1 MAKNALFALREHGQS
16 PWYDSIS
23 RNLIASG
30 GLQKLLDDYAVVGVT
45 SNPTIF
51 EKAIGGSADYDAD
64 IRRLSAADHRAPQI
78 YEWLATDD
86 IRQACDVLMPIY
98 EQTNHVDGRVSI
110 EVSPL
115 LAFDTQETMAEARWL
130 WRTVDRPNLMVKI
143 PATREGIPAIE
154 EMIAEG
160 LSINVTLIFAVSAYE
175 HVAEAYLK
183 GLERRVA
190 QGRPIDQIHSVA
202 SFFVSRVDT
211 MVDKELEAK
220 LDATADPDEQQRLRT
235 LMGKVAIANARL
247 AYQTFKHLFSG
258 PRWEALAA
266 KGGNLQRP
274 LWASTGTKNPA
285 YSDTLYVAELVGPHT
300 VNTLPEATLLLF
312 ADHGVV
318 RGNTIAD
325 DIEDAQEVVRE
336 LAEVG
341 IDLQDI
347 TENRLVQ
354 EGVRSFTDSF
364 DKLIGELRKKRDAV
378 LAAA

>member
-1 MAKNALFALREHGQS
+1 V
-16 PWYDSIS
+16 YD
-23 RNLIASG
+23 
-30 GLQKLLDDYAVVGVT
+30 
-45 SNPTIF
+45 
-51 EKAIGGSADYDAD
+51 
-64 IRRLSAADHRAPQI
+64 
-78 YEWLATDD
+78 
-86 IRQACDVLMPIY
+86 
-98 EQTNHVDGRVSI
+98 QTNHVDGRVSI

-143 PATREGIPAIE
+143 PATPDGIPAIE

-160 LSINVTLIFAVSAYE
+160 LSINVTLIFARSAYE
-175 HVAEAYLK
+175 QVAEAYLK

-190 QGRPIDQIHSVA
+190 AGTPIDEIHSVA
-202 SFFVSRVDT
+202 SLFVSRVDT
-211 MVDKELEAK
+211 MVDRELEAK

-247 AYQTFKHLFSG
+247 AYQTFKRLFSG

-285 YSDTLYVAELVGPHT
+285 YSDTRYVAELVGPHT

-318 RGNTIAD
+318 RGDTIED
-325 DIEDAQEVVRE
+325 DIEGAQEVVRE

-354 EGVRSFTDSF
+354 EGVRSFVDSF

-378 LAAA
+378 LATV

>member
-1 MAKNALFALREHGQS
+1 MAKNALFELREHGQS

-23 RNLIASG
+23 RGLIASG

-51 EKAIGGSADYDAD
+51 EKAIGGSADYDED

-78 YEWLATDD
+78 YERLAIDD
-86 IRQACDVLMPIY
+86 IRQACDVLRPVY
-98 EQTNHVDGRVSI
+98 DQTNHVDGRVSI

-175 HVAEAYLK
+175 QVAEAYLR

-190 QGRPIDQIHSVA
+190 HDKPIDQIHSVA

-211 MVDKELEAK
+211 MVDRELEAK
-220 LDATADPDEQQRLRT
+220 LDATADPDEQQRLRL

-247 AYQTFKHLFSG
+247 AYQTFKRLFSG

-285 YSDTLYVAELVGPHT
+285 YSDTRYVAELVGPHT
-300 VNTLPEATLLLF
+300 VTRSQKPRCCCSLTTVWFEATPS
-312 ADHGVV
+312 
-318 RGNTIAD
+318 RTISRVA
-325 DIEDAQEVVRE
+325 R
-336 LAEVG
+336 
-341 IDLQDI
+341 
-347 TENRLVQ
+347 RLCANWRRWASICRISPKTGWSRRVS
-354 EGVRSFTDSF
+354 GHSPIRSTS
-364 DKLIGELRKKRDAV
+364 
-378 LAAA
+378 